1 MVARSLSLSLSLSL
15 PPSPS
20 LPPFLSPS
28 SPLSHISLT
37 LTSVF
42 LPYITPV
49 LFLPLSFSLH
59 IDTVNFLG
67 ISIVGQTS
75 EDGAGGIFV
84 GSVMK
89 G

>member
-1 MVARSLSLSLSLSL
+1 MDKLFCCGEVLWLEVDDLLLSLSLSLS
-15 PPSPS
+15 
-20 LPPFLSPS
+20 
-28 SPLSHISLT
+28 T
-37 LTSVF
+37 
-42 LPYITPV
+42 
-49 LFLPLSFSLH
+49 
-59 IDTVNFLG
+59 DTVNFLG

>member
-1 MVARSLSLSLSLSL
+1 MCLMCKSSLLWVNCVANHLMGLSLISHLSSISL
-15 PPSPS
+15 P
-20 LPPFLSPS
+20 LLSP
-28 SPLSHISLT
+28 LL
-37 LTSVF
+37 
-42 LPYITPV
+42 
-49 LFLPLSFSLH
+49 